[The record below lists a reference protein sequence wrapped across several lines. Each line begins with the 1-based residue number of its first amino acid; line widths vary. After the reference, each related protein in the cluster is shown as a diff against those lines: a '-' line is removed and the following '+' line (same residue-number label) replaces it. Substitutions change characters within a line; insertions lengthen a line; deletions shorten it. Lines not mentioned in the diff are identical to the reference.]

1 MVWVIVRETD
11 EVTSIRV
18 MKDVVKVTALSVD
31 VTYHLRVRRE
41 RKERE
46 KEREEREREREEREM
61 TILIIKHIQKKVGH
75 RKDEYMIM
83 NSVNTTLI
91 ITEEAFKVILNFLI
105 TRKGIDMT

>member
-1 MVWVIVRETD
+1 
-11 EVTSIRV
+11 
-18 MKDVVKVTALSVD
+18 
-31 VTYHLRVRRE
+31 
-41 RKERE
+41 
-46 KEREEREREREEREM
+46 M

-105 TRKGIDMT
+105 TRKSIDMT